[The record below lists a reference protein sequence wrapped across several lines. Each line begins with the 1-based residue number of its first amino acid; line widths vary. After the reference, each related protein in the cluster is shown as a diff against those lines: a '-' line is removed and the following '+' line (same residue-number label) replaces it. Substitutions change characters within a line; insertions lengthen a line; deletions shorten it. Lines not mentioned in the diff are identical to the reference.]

1 MNVNHR
7 VMRLVV
13 AFAFGLL
20 VSLWSYQWITNP
32 ERAVQRAREEAVVLE
47 ARQILRSYFPDTR
60 ILHIS
65 DPLDRVREA
74 GKVYIYPS
82 EDGWQI
88 SGHYQRD
95 GETGW
100 HPFLMTVDESLALVL
115 LAVEDDDPAIAE
127 RSASDPRLSVAAAK
141 RPR

>member
-1 MNVNHR
+1 MTVNHR
-7 VMRLVV
+7 VVKQIV

-20 VSLWSYQWITNP
+20 VALWSYQWITNP
-32 ERAVQRAREEAVVLE
+32 ERAVKRSREEAVVLE
-47 ARQILRSYFPDTR
+47 ARQILRSFFPDNG

-74 GKVYIYPS
+74 GKVYIYPTD
-82 EDGWQI
+82 DGWQI

-100 HPFLMTVDESLALVL
+100 HPYLMSVDQNAALVS
-115 LAVEDDDPAIAE
+115 LAVEDDDTGIAE
-127 RSASDPRLSVAAAK
+127 RAAADPKLSVSAAS
-141 RPR
+141 RQR